1 MLISVGFLSVQNV
14 SFFLSVQQCVEHVV
28 SIERIK
34 KPLFPVSQA
43 VWTYHIR
50 NYILNAHL

>member
-14 SFFLSVQQCVEHVV
+14 SFFLSVQPCVEHVV